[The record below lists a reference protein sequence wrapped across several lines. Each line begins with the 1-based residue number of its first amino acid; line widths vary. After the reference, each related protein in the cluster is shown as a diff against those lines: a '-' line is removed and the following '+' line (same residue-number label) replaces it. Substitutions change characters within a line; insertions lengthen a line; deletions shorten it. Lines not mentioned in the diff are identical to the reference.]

1 MKAKLLLLLVSSVI
15 FSACKKD
22 KYATKPKIE
31 MKSVD
36 VREVSTANGNGTI
49 IDINFDVLDK
59 EGDVTDSIFILK
71 KDAAIAFPCPGNS
84 ISNLNYAI
92 PSYPS
97 GNQKVRFMLKFST
110 LQLEGYAG
118 IGGPFCA
125 PRKDTSIFKFWVKDK
140 AGNIS
145 DTVTTNPIVISL

>member
-15 FSACKKD
+15 FWACKKD

-36 VREVSTANGNGTI
+36 VREVTTSNGNCTL
-49 IDINFDVLDK
+49 IDIDFNVLDK
-59 EGDVTDSIFILK
+59 EGDVTDSIFIQK
-71 KDAAIAFPCPGNS
+71 KDAAIAFPCPGNTFD
-84 ISNLNYAI
+84 NLNYAI

-97 GNQKVRFMLKFST
+97 GTQKVRFLVKFST
-110 LQLEGYAG
+110 KQVDGYAG
-118 IGGPFCA
+118 ISGPFCS
-125 PRKDTSIFKFWVKDK
+125 PRKDTSVFKFWVKDK

-145 DTVTTNPIVISL
+145 DTVTTNPVVISL